1 MLQFHGKTAG
11 GDRTEERLTNKTGGG
26 SISKIRTRVNEGI
39 RVPQVRLIDQDG
51 NQAGVVAIDQALR
64 MSKEAELDLVEVAPQ
79 ASPPVCRIMD
89 FSKFKYDQAKKEK
102 EARKKQ
108 RVIHIKEIKFH
119 PFIEENDYQV
129 KFHNLE
135 RFLKQ
140 GDKAKIT
147 MVFRGREMNYVST
160 GRKVLERLAQEI
172 AAIGE
177 VEKPPIMEGK
187 MITMVIMP
195 K

>member
-1 MLQFHGKTAG
+1 M
-11 GDRTEERLTNKTGGG
+11 
-26 SISKIRTRVNEGI
+26 ISKSSIRINEGI
-39 RVPQVRLIDQDG
+39 RVPQVRLVDQDG
-51 NQAGVVAIDQALR
+51 NQAGVVAIDQALK
-64 MSKEAELDLVEVAPQ
+64 MAKEAELDLVEVAGQ
-79 ASPPVCRIMD
+79 ASPPVCRIID

-108 RVIHIKEIKFH
+108 KVIHLKEVKFH

-129 KFHNLE
+129 KLHAVE
-135 RFLKQ
+135 RFLKD

-147 MVFRGREMNYVST
+147 MQFRGRELNHVAT
-160 GRKVLERLAQEI
+160 GRKLLARLSTDI

-177 VEKPPIMEGK
+177 VEKAPYMEGK
-187 MITMVIMP
+187 IITMIIMP

>member
-1 MLQFHGKTAG
+1 M
-11 GDRTEERLTNKTGGG
+11 
-26 SISKIRTRVNEGI
+26 NEGI
-39 RVPQVRLIDQDG
+39 RVREVRLIDADG

-64 MSKEAELDLVEVAPQ
+64 MAKEVELDLVEVAAQ

-89 FSKFKYDQAKKEK
+89 FSKYKYEQEKKEK

-108 RVIHIKEIKFH
+108 RVIHLKEIKFH
-119 PFIEENDYQV
+119 PFTAENDYQV
-129 KFHNLE
+129 KLHSLE

-147 MVFRGREMNYVST
+147 LQFRGREMNFIPT
-160 GRKVLERLAQEI
+160 GRKLLERLAQDI
-172 AAIGE
+172 SALGE
-177 VEKPPIMEGK
+177 VEKSPYMEGRL
-187 MITMVIMP
+187 MTMVIMP

>member
-1 MLQFHGKTAG
+1 M
-11 GDRTEERLTNKTGGG
+11 
-26 SISKIRTRVNEGI
+26 
-39 RVPQVRLIDQDG
+39 DQDG
-51 NQAGVVAIDQALR
+51 NQVGVVATDQALR
-64 MSKEAELDLVEVAPQ
+64 MAKEAELDLVEVAGQ
-79 ASPPVCRIMD
+79 ASPPVCRIID
-89 FSKFKYDQAKKEK
+89 FSKFKYDQEKKEK

-108 RVIHIKEIKFH
+108 KVIHLKEIKYH
-119 PFIEENDYQV
+119 PFIEENDYMV

-147 MVFRGREMNYVST
+147 MQFRGREMNYVAT
-160 GRKVLERLAQEI
+160 GRKLLERLANEI

-177 VEKPPIMEGK
+177 VEKAPYMEGK
-187 MITMVIMP
+187 IITMIIMP

>member
-1 MLQFHGKTAG
+1 M
-11 GDRTEERLTNKTGGG
+11 
-26 SISKIRTRVNEGI
+26 ISKSSIRINEGI
-39 RVPQVRLIDQDG
+39 RVAQVRLVDQDG

-64 MSKEAELDLVEVAPQ
+64 MAKEAELDLVEVAGQ
-79 ASPPVCRIMD
+79 ASPPVCRIID

-108 RVIHIKEIKFH
+108 KVIHLKEVKFH
-119 PFIEENDYQV
+119 PFIEEHDYQV
-129 KFHNLE
+129 KLHSVE
-135 RFLKQ
+135 RFLKS

-147 MVFRGREMNYVST
+147 MQFRGRELNHVST
-160 GRKVLERLAQEI
+160 GRKLLARLSTDI

-177 VEKPPIMEGK
+177 VEKAPYMEGK
-187 MITMVIMP
+187 IITMIIMP

>member
-1 MLQFHGKTAG
+1 M
-11 GDRTEERLTNKTGGG
+11 
-26 SISKIRTRVNEGI
+26 
-39 RVPQVRLIDQDG
+39 DQDG
-51 NQAGVVAIDQALR
+51 NQVGVVGIEQALK
-64 MSKEAELDLVEVAPQ
+64 MSKDAELDLVEVANT

-108 RVIHIKEIKFH
+108 KIVRLKEVKYH

-129 KFHNLE
+129 KLHNLE
-135 RFLKQ
+135 RFLKE
-140 GDKAKIT
+140 GDKAKVT
-147 MVFRGREMNYVST
+147 MQFRGREMNFVAA
-160 GRKVLERLAQEI
+160 GRKLLERLSQDI

-177 VEKPPIMEGK
+177 VEKAPYMEGK
-187 MITMVIMP
+187 IITMIIMP

>member
-1 MLQFHGKTAG
+1 MAR
-11 GDRTEERLTNKTGGG
+11 D
-26 SISKIRTRVNEGI
+26 
-39 RVPQVRLIDQDG
+39 
-51 NQAGVVAIDQALR
+51 
-64 MSKEAELDLVEVAPQ
+64 AELDLVEVANQ
-79 ASPPVCRIMD
+79 AVPPVCRIID

-108 RVIHIKEIKFH
+108 KVIHLKEVKFH
-119 PFIEENDYQV
+119 PFIDENDYQV
-129 KFHNLE
+129 KLHNVE

-147 MVFRGREMNYVST
+147 MQFRGREMNYIST
-160 GRKVLERLAQEI
+160 GRKLLERLCQDI

-177 VEKPPIMEGK
+177 VEKAPVMEGK
-187 MITMVIMP
+187 LITMIIMP

>member
-1 MLQFHGKTAG
+1 M
-11 GDRTEERLTNKTGGG
+11 
-26 SISKIRTRVNEGI
+26 ISKSSIRINEGI
-39 RVPQVRLIDQDG
+39 RVAQVRLVDQDG

-64 MSKEAELDLVEVAPQ
+64 MAKEAELDLVEVAGQ
-79 ASPPVCRIMD
+79 ASPPVCRIID

-102 EARKKQ
+102 EARKNQK
-108 RVIHIKEIKFH
+108 VIHLKEVKFH

-129 KFHNLE
+129 KLHAVE
-135 RFLKQ
+135 RFLKS

-147 MVFRGREMNYVST
+147 MQFRGRELNHVAT
-160 GRKVLERLAQEI
+160 GRKLLARLSTDI

-177 VEKPPIMEGK
+177 VEKAPYMEGK
-187 MITMVIMP
+187 VITMIIMP

>member
-1 MLQFHGKTAG
+1 M
-11 GDRTEERLTNKTGGG
+11 RL
-26 SISKIRTRVNEGI
+26 V
-39 RVPQVRLIDQDG
+39 DADG
-51 NQAGVVAIDQALR
+51 NPAGVVATTEALR
-64 MSKEAELDLVEVAPQ
+64 MAKEAELDLVEVAGQ
-79 ASPPVCRIMD
+79 AVPPVCRIMD

-108 RVIHIKEIKFH
+108 KVIHLKEIKFH
-119 PFIEENDYQV
+119 PFIEEHDYKV

-147 MVFRGREMNYVST
+147 MVFRGREMNYVAT
-160 GRKVLERLAQEI
+160 GRKLLERLAQEI
-172 AAIGE
+172 APLGE
-177 VEKPPIMEGK
+177 VEKAPYMEGK
-187 MITMVIMP
+187 IITMIIMP

>member
-1 MLQFHGKTAG
+1 
-11 GDRTEERLTNKTGGG
+11 
-26 SISKIRTRVNEGI
+26 
-39 RVPQVRLIDQDG
+39 VRLIDADG
-51 NQAGVVAIDQALR
+51 NQAGVVATSDAIR
-64 MSKEAELDLVEVAPQ
+64 MAKEAELDLVEVAGQ
-79 ASPPVCRIMD
+79 AVPPVCRIMD

-108 RVIHIKEIKFH
+108 KVIHLKEIKFH
-119 PFIEENDYQV
+119 PFIEEHDYKV

-160 GRKVLERLAQEI
+160 GRKLLERLSQEI
-172 AAIGE
+172 APLGE
-177 VEKPPIMEGK
+177 VEKAPYMEGK
-187 MITMVIMP
+187 IITMIIMP